1 MNEDRTDGPAHG
13 AGVDAGATGD
23 DGTTKKRRRRRRGK
37 GGGGE
42 GQAGAGGTEANQSGD
57 AGAPRASNDA
67 SRNGSARQADNGENE
82 SGEPKRRR
90 RRSKKGTG
98 GAGGGGGLGGG
109 GAGAEIEP
117 KRHRTVTTEFLPE
130 VFDTTQTFADL
141 GLKSEVLEGLDR
153 AGFKHPTHIQ
163 ARLIPRALTGQDLLG
178 QAKTGTGKTLA
189 FSLPLLQMVTPG
201 ERFSALVL
209 GPTRELAIQIRQD
222 VEEVGGG
229 TGLSAAAVYGGQ
241 SINVQ
246 ADRLAKG
253 PEIIVG
259 TPGRIMDMAQRGYLH
274 FNNFKFVVLD
284 EVDRMFD
291 FGFRDDMKK
300 ILNQCPKQR
309 QTIFVSATM
318 LPEIER
324 LATKYMTRP
333 EKLVVSSGSL
343 TVELVK
349 QSYLSVDGWDKK
361 RLLAHLLTH
370 EEPALTLVFCRMKR
384 TVDKVS
390 EFLNKHGIDAHPIH
404 GDMSQAQRNKVMEKF
419 RSGRLSVLV
428 ASDLASR
435 GIDVEGI
442 THVVNFDLPDDPDA
456 YVHRIGRTARA
467 GREGTAW
474 SLVTPGEGKLLSE
487 IENLINAEIPIKE
500 YPDFEASARPE
511 GYRDEVRGGR
521 RPIEIAGVEREVR
534 NRYAP
539 PELPAESNAAE
550 LAKKFP
556 GGVVPKKLP
565 KKLMRGRVRGR
576 G

>member
-1 MNEDRTDGPAHG
+1 MNTGGEGGTADNAGGDGAK
-13 AGVDAGATGD
+13 
-23 DGTTKKRRRRRRGK
+23 KKRRRRRRGK
-37 GGGGE
+37 KPGDGAVGTAGVGNADAGERPAPAGGRATFDDDMDSGARERGDDAAGGGDAE
-42 GQAGAGGTEANQSGD
+42 GGD
-57 AGAPRASNDA
+57 K
-67 SRNGSARQADNGENE
+67 
-82 SGEPKRRR
+82 KRRR
-90 RRSKKGTG
+90 RRRGKSKGE
-98 GAGGGGGLGGG
+98 GGGGGGGG
-109 GAGAEIEP
+109 RGAAGEIEP
-117 KRHRTVTTEFLPE
+117 KRHRTVTTQFMPE
-130 VFDTTQTFADL
+130 VFDTGKTFRDL
-141 GLKSEVLEGLDR
+141 GLKGEVLEGLDR
-153 AGFKHPTHIQ
+153 AGFQHPTHIQ
-163 ARLIPRALTGQDLLG
+163 AKLIPVALTGQDILG

-189 FSLPLLQMVTPG
+189 FSLPLLHMVTPG

-222 VEEVGGG
+222 VEEVGGF

-246 ADRLAKG
+246 AEKLARG

-259 TPGRIMDMAQRGYLH
+259 TPGRIMDMAERGYLH
-274 FNNFKFVVLD
+274 FNNFRFVVLD

-300 ILNQCPKQR
+300 ILSKCPKDR

-318 LPEIER
+318 LPEIEK
-324 LATKYMTRP
+324 LATKYMTSP
-333 EKLVVSSGSL
+333 EKLVVAAGSL

-349 QSYLSVDGWDKK
+349 QSYLSVEGWDKK

-390 EFLNKHGIDAHPIH
+390 EYLDKHGIDAHPIH

-474 SLVTPGEGKLLSE
+474 SLVTKAEGKLLSE
-487 IENLINAEIPIKE
+487 IENLINAEIPEKL
-500 YPDFEASARPE
+500 YPDFERSERPE

-521 RPIEIAGVEREVR
+521 RPIEIEGVEREAK
-534 NRYAP
+534 NRYAA
-539 PELPAESNAAE
+539 PEIPAALDAEE

-556 GGVVPKKLP
+556 GGIVPKKLP
-565 KKLMRGRVRGR
+565 PKMMRGRVKGR